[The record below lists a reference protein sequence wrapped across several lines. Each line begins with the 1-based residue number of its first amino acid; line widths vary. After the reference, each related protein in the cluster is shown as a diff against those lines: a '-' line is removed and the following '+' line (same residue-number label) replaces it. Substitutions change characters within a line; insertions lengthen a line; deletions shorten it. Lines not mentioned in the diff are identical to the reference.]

1 MRCRRRRRRRRRPRS
16 SPPSVPSSMSRA
28 FARHA
33 RLARARVLRP
43 SPRARPSLLGVVRR
57 VFHSRPPRRGVV
69 IAFHPLQKLQIIQ
82 RPSLDQ
88 LLHLHVLRHVHSL
101 KHQLQHFIILHE
113 LVLALR
119 LEVHPA
125 HRHHVST
132 AVPLQCAASMIWQYT
147 APLAH
152 CSTLV
157 SRSASSAFTHAI
169 NSFRPTKNASC
180 IIPVVDAMTCEPF
193 FRPVAS
199 ARRRRVA
206 SRSAGAPIVRSRA
219 PSPIRVA
226 PVASFVPRRVRAR
239 DRRYIHTR
247 ARTVCAYTTIRTN
260 GH

>member
-1 MRCRRRRRRRRRPRS
+1 
-16 SPPSVPSSMSRA
+16 MSRA

-132 AVPLQCAASMIWQYT
+132 ASAPVRGVHDLAVHRPARALLHLGQPQREQRVHPRDQFVPSHEERVVHHPGRGRHIVRT
-147 APLAH
+147 VRR
-152 CSTLV
+152 LV
-157 SRSASSAFTHAI
+157 
-169 NSFRPTKNASC
+169 
-180 IIPVVDAMTCEPF
+180 
-193 FRPVAS
+193 
-199 ARRRRVA
+199 ARR
-206 SRSAGAPIVRSRA
+206 G
-219 PSPIRVA
+219 
-226 PVASFVPRRVRAR
+226 VRAR
-239 DRRYIHTR
+239 AIIHAAVDDPFARRFASPWFPSI
-247 ARTVCAYTTIRTN
+247 VLYTPAHCIRIETIRTN
-260 GH
+260 GY